1 MQTRSIDAVIKDYIV
16 LIETLE
22 EIQSTIHNE
31 YYLIAGDLLHSLQT
45 FNTLFGLRLAHL
57 PVNAAEQ
64 VSLTL
69 QKKGIVP
76 KYTVFAVDA
85 AEAYYQCIG
94 AETEFDRFI

>member
-1 MQTRSIDAVIKDYIV
+1 MKAM
-16 LIETLE
+16 E
-22 EIQSTIHNE
+22 
-31 YYLIAGDLLHSLQT
+31 AGDLLHSLQT